1 MLMEAKGIQ
10 VTYEQGKNQQ
20 IFALSNVDL
29 VINKQD

>member
-20 IFALSNVDL
+20 IFALSNVGFGD
-29 VINKQD
+29 